1 MPSPTI
7 DQAIDALRKLTPQ
20 RQDDLAGYIMQLA
33 TTDDRQPEDIEAADL
48 PFVLEGLAQIKRG
61 EFATPEQVA
70 SAFRSFDE

>member
-7 DQAIDALRKLTPQ
+7 DQAIDALRRLTPQ

-33 TTDDRQPEDIEAADL
+33 TDDRKPEDVELADL